1 MATDELL
8 RLLRANRDAL
18 VVWDTE
24 FTAWPGS
31 QERGWT
37 GPGEHRELVQVGAVA
52 LDTANFA
59 EIATFE
65 RIVRPK
71 INPRLSRYFI
81 DLTGITQQ
89 RVDDEGI
96 PFPQVLDDF
105 AAFTGRWSGMVGA
118 FGRDDLVLGENCA
131 LHGIAQPIARSR
143 FQDLRPA
150 LEAAIGRTGMMSA
163 ELPRFVGLPAPKQ
176 AHDALADARAIASV
190 LRHYAGA
197 QNRQAL
203 SKR

>member
-1 MATDELL
+1 MAAQALL
-8 RLLRANRDAL
+8 KLLRASRDAL
-18 VVWDTE
+18 IVWDTE

-31 QERGWT
+31 QERGWK
-37 GPGEHRELVQVGAVA
+37 GPGEHRELVQIGAVA
-52 LDTANFA
+52 LDPQANFA

-71 INPRLSRYFI
+71 VNPRLSQYFI

-96 PFPQVLDDF
+96 PFPRALAEF
-105 AAFTGRWSGMVGA
+105 AAFAGRWVGIIGA
-118 FGRDDLVLGENCA
+118 FGRDDVVLDENCA
-131 LHGIAQPIARSR
+131 LHEIALPIACDR

-150 LEAAIGRTGMMSA
+150 LEAAIGRPGLMSA
-163 ELPRFVGLPAPKQ
+163 ELPRFVGLPVPRQ

-190 LRHYAGA
+190 VRHYAGGD
-197 QNRQAL
+197 
-203 SKR
+203 K

>member
-8 RLLRANRDAL
+8 RLLHANRDAL

-37 GPGEHRELVQVGAVA
+37 GPGEHRELVQIGAVA
-52 LDTANFA
+52 LDANANFA

-71 INPRLSRYFI
+71 INPRLSQYFI
-81 DLTGITQQ
+81 DLTGVTQQ
-89 RVDDEGI
+89 RVDEEAV

-105 AAFTGRWSGMVGA
+105 AAFVGRWAGMVGA
-118 FGRDDLVLGENCA
+118 FGRDDIVLSENCA
-131 LHGIAQPIARSR
+131 LHGIGQPIAPGR

-163 ELPRFVGLPAPKQ
+163 ELPRFVGLPLPKQ

-190 LRHYAGA
+190 LRHYAGE
-197 QNRQAL
+197 
-203 SKR
+203 SK